1 MILAIGTKIK
11 LKYTGDAGVV
21 TELLGDGMVQ
31 VLLADGDEIPVALE
45 DLIRPED
52 QRAGKGKSEVK
63 AKIVTIPKPA
73 TPQKPDLPEAE
84 QQYSILKSIGI
95 QLGFLPINTADDSID
110 HYEIYLI
117 NDTRYSIL
125 FTFQLHPGRQ
135 GTQRP
140 KINDKLEA
148 NSYLL
153 LGELPFVALNDLPEV
168 EMEAWQITTAGTGKR
183 LYKKFK
189 IRPKQFFGH
198 VITAPLINKPVHHYR
213 VFESFDPVEKKEED
227 LKSYTKRQVRPPQKV
242 DGDLRHF
249 SSNEIADFA
258 NFSSEIDLHI
268 ENLTNKSVK
277 GMGNAEILRIQMAA
291 FEKYLNKAID
301 LGVDR
306 VFAIHGLG
314 KGKLRNEI
322 ATRLMKNPDVVT
334 FKNEFH
340 PRYGYGAT
348 EVVLK

>member
-1 MILAIGTKIK
+1 MILAIGTKVK

-21 TELLGDGMVQ
+21 TELLGDDMVQ

-52 QRAGKGKSEVK
+52 QRNGKGTSEVK
-63 AKIVTIPKPA
+63 AKIVSIPAPE
-73 TPQKPDLPEAE
+73 PPPKPDLPEAE
-84 QQYSILKSIGI
+84 QQYSILKSMGI
-95 QLGFLPINTADDSID
+95 QLGFLPVNTAEGSID
-110 HYEIYLI
+110 HYKIYLI

-135 GTQRP
+135 GTQKP

-148 NSYLL
+148 GSYLL

-183 LYKKFK
+183 LHKKFK
-189 IRPKQFFGH
+189 IRPKQFFNH
-198 VITAPLINKPVHHYR
+198 VITAPLLNKPVHHFR
-213 VFESFDPVEKKEED
+213 VFESFTPKKKKEED
-227 LKSYTKRQVRPPQKV
+227 LKTYTKRQVRPPKRV
-242 DGDLRHF
+242 DGQLRHF

-268 ENLTNKSVK
+268 ENLTQKSIK

-291 FEKYLNKAID
+291 FENYLNKAIK
-301 LGVDR
+301 LGIDR
-306 VFAIHGLG
+306 VFVIHGLG

-322 ATRLMKNPDVVT
+322 ATRLLNNPEVVT

-340 PRYGYGAT
+340 AKYGYGAT
-348 EVVLK
+348 EVILK